1 MPVFNNITN
10 KPLEVFSKA
19 WCLSLFGRWKVD
31 VKGSKINHSLSKR
44 PILQFVSIKRKDCG
58 EWAIPG
64 VCLFHL
70 FLFTFCRIHCLK
82 RRLVSLYVLFC
93 HPSSYTLW
101 DTSIIYMCALFAG
114 DGRSWG
120 AGITHSAARVL
131 RRGLKLVGS
140 LGNREGKDPWA
151 HHQTF

>member
-1 MPVFNNITN
+1 MFNNITN
-10 KPLEVFSKA
+10 TSLEVFSNA

-31 VKGSKINHSLSKR
+31 FKGSKINHSLSKQ

-64 VCLFHL
+64 VCLSTSFYSHFVAFTVWNSALFHC
-70 FLFTFCRIHCLK
+70 TC
-82 RRLVSLYVLFC
+82 SFC

-101 DTSIIYMCALFAG
+101 DTSMTYMCALFVG

-120 AGITHSAARVL
+120 AGITHSAAWVF

-140 LGNREGKDPWA
+140 HGNREGKDPRT